1 VHKTCFPSHCIYL
14 FVQSMLTML
23 GYVSMVADSYCR
35 QQCMELGK
43 LNPQQQCQHP
53 LWQSRS
59 TEHQHTW
66 SKKCFH
72 SLSSS
77 FLIRRLPYVKKLLS
91 GVFFSFAR
99 IAWPLISV
107 MYMHMQ
113 IVGSVLQ
120 MQSHQGWNFA
130 AQETD
135 QEIQRWIS
143 VVHYWLQMN
152 SRVICCCC
160 WLGCVW
166 A

>member
-1 VHKTCFPSHCIYL
+1 MYGAWKAESTTAVPTSTMAIEKYRASTHMIQKMFP
-14 FVQSMLTML
+14 
-23 GYVSMVADSYCR
+23 
-35 QQCMELGK
+35 
-43 LNPQQQCQHP
+43 
-53 LWQSRS
+53 
-59 TEHQHTW
+59 
-66 SKKCFH
+66 

-135 QEIQRWIS
+135 QEIQR
-143 VVHYWLQMN
+143 
-152 SRVICCCC
+152 
-160 WLGCVW
+160 
-166 A
+166 